1 MGQRVSSGD
10 IINPVMGILSNYKEV
25 VSSRDRREVL
35 LAMTSGQLLV
45 QLSSMPVTLALPSVA
60 RHFDVSL
67 QDAAWIIIVNLMVL
81 GSTVFIGAR
90 LGDRYGHPKVFFVG
104 TILVTLGAAL
114 VATGQSL
121 EQVIVWRGLQG
132 LGAGLIHGNGNAM
145 LAYAFPAGERG
156 RAYAFPITGSRLG
169 TLIGLVAFGLFLE
182 FFSWRLVFLAVVPI
196 GFLAIRGSMP
206 VLRQRQEVGSQSGIP
221 IDYLGA
227 VLLVVTAT
235 VFFLATVHAHGGE
248 ETFTSPAAL
257 TYHLPM
263 TALFLALLGLFIV
276 VERRVAHPFVE
287 FRHFREKYFSLSI
300 TSNTMFHF
308 SMLAVF
314 TLVPL
319 MIEEGKG
326 LTPIFVTLVML
337 PHQSFGLFM
346 PILAGNIHD
355 KYDPKFLRPACMAS
369 IALGFVM
376 LGLFAQSLSVWF
388 MPLLLLPISLGTNT
402 FNTINNATVMSTL
415 PVEHR
420 GFASGMLETT
430 RDLGHALGATTSAAI
445 LALVL
450 PVAIAALSPAEAQ
463 VHYMRGFETA
473 ALTVVAIMLTGA
485 VIASFHRPYQAP
497 RREPALADD

>member
-1 MGQRVSSGD
+1 MK
-10 IINPVMGILSNYKEV
+10 ILSSYKEV
-25 VSSRDRREVL
+25 VTSRDRREVL

-60 RHFDVSL
+60 RHFDVGL
-67 QDAAWIIIVNLMVL
+67 QEAAWIIIVNLMVL
-81 GSTVFIGAR
+81 GSTVFLGAR
-90 LGDRYGHPKVFFVG
+90 LGDRYGHTRVFFVG
-104 TILVTLGAAL
+104 TILVTVGAGL
-114 VATGQSL
+114 VAIGQSL

-145 LAYAFPAGERG
+145 LAYAFPQGERG

-169 TLIGLVAFGLFLE
+169 TLVGLVLFGIFLE
-182 FFSWRLVFLAVVPI
+182 YFSWRFVFLAVAPI
-196 GFLAIRGSMP
+196 GLLAIRGSMP
-206 VLRQRQEVGSQSGIP
+206 VLRQKQEIGSQSGAP
-221 IDYLGA
+221 IDYFGA
-227 VLLVVTAT
+227 ALLVVTAG
-235 VFFLATVHAHGGE
+235 VFFLATVHAHGG
-248 ETFTSPAAL
+248 TDSFTSHAGL
-257 TYHLPM
+257 SYHLPM

-287 FRHFREKYFSLSI
+287 FKHFREKYFSMAI

-355 KYDPKFLRPACMAS
+355 KYDPKYLRPICMAS
-369 IALGFVM
+369 IALGFVL
-376 LGLFAQSLSVWF
+376 LGLFAQGLSVWF

-415 PVEHR
+415 PLENR

-450 PVAIAALSPAEAQ
+450 PVAIAVMDPSQARL
-463 VHYMRGFETA
+463 HYMRGFEIA

-485 VIASFHRPYQAP
+485 LIASFHRPYQAP
-497 RREPALADD
+497 RQEPAPADD

>member
-1 MGQRVSSGD
+1 M
-10 IINPVMGILSNYKEV
+10 
-25 VSSRDRREVL
+25 
-35 LAMTSGQLLV
+35 
-45 QLSSMPVTLALPSVA
+45 
-60 RHFDVSL
+60 
-67 QDAAWIIIVNLMVL
+67 
-81 GSTVFIGAR
+81 
-90 LGDRYGHPKVFFVG
+90 
-104 TILVTLGAAL
+104 
-114 VATGQSL
+114 
-121 EQVIVWRGLQG
+121 
-132 LGAGLIHGNGNAM
+132 
-145 LAYAFPAGERG
+145 
-156 RAYAFPITGSRLG
+156 
-169 TLIGLVAFGLFLE
+169 IGLVAFGLFLE

-196 GFLAIRGSMP
+196 GLLAIRGSMP
-206 VLRQRQEVGSQSGIP
+206 VLRQRQEVGSHSGVP

-287 FRHFREKYFSLSI
+287 FRHFREKYFSLAI

-355 KYDPKFLRPACMAS
+355 KYDPKFLRPRLYG
-369 IALGFVM
+369 IHRPGF
-376 LGLFAQSLSVWF
+376 
-388 MPLLLLPISLGTNT
+388 
-402 FNTINNATVMSTL
+402 
-415 PVEHR
+415 
-420 GFASGMLETT
+420 
-430 RDLGHALGATTSAAI
+430 RDAGAFC
-445 LALVL
+445 
-450 PVAIAALSPAEAQ
+450 PVAIGVVHAALVAADIIGHQHFQHDKQRDSDVHPAGGTSRVCVGDAGDHPGPGTRPGGNHFSSYPG
-463 VHYMRGFETA
+463 VGVAGRYCCPKSGRG
-473 ALTVVAIMLTGA
+473 
-485 VIASFHRPYQAP
+485 ASSLH
-497 RREPALADD
+497 EGL

>member
-1 MGQRVSSGD
+1 MGQGVSSGD

-81 GSTVFIGAR
+81 GSTVFLGAR
-90 LGDRYGHPKVFFVG
+90 LGDRYGHPRVFFVG
-104 TILVTLGAAL
+104 TILVTVGAAL

-196 GFLAIRGSMP
+196 GLLAIRGSMP

-276 VERRVAHPFVE
+276 VERRVVNPFVE
-287 FRHFREKYFSLSI
+287 FRHFREKYFSLAI

-308 SMLAVF
+308 SMLAGVYPGAPYDRRGQG
-314 TLVPL
+314 TDAYLRDPGHAAPPVL
-319 MIEEGKG
+319 RSVHADSGGKHPRQVRPKVS
-326 LTPIFVTLVML
+326 TPRLHGIHRPGIRFAGAICPVVIGVVHAAFVAAD
-337 PHQSFGLFM
+337 
-346 PILAGNIHD
+346 ILGNQHLQHD
-355 KYDPKFLRPACMAS
+355 KQRDSDVHPAFGTSRVCVGDAGDHQ
-369 IALGFVM
+369 GF
-376 LGLFAQSLSVWF
+376 GTAPWGQRRQQPSWPWCCPS
-388 MPLLLLPISLGTNT
+388 PLLP
-402 FNTINNATVMSTL
+402 
-415 PVEHR
+415 
-420 GFASGMLETT
+420 
-430 RDLGHALGATTSAAI
+430 
-445 LALVL
+445 
-450 PVAIAALSPAEAQ
+450 
-463 VHYMRGFETA
+463 
-473 ALTVVAIMLTGA
+473 
-485 VIASFHRPYQAP
+485 
-497 RREPALADD
+497 